1 MKRIILM
8 ENFKTGQPQE
18 FLYHHFFVFSYH
30 VPLDPLIL
38 SGDFPNQLQFNVSLR
53 LALSRVSR
61 AKPGCS
67 DQG

>member
-1 MKRIILM
+1 MALV
-8 ENFKTGQPQE
+8 ENIKTGQQR
-18 FLYHHFFVFSYH
+18 FSVFIIIFFVFSYH

-38 SGDFPNQLQFNVSLR
+38 SGDFPNQLQFNVSLL
-53 LALSRVSR
+53 LALSRVSW